1 MNEKGYL
8 YLSIIIM
15 IAALSIY
22 IYKSEISKPETA
34 AVKVSSGK
42 MNVDINNADKSE
54 LAALPGIGPALA
66 EAIIA
71 HRDSAGSFQKKE
83 DIMEVSGI
91 KHGKYSQLKDYIYVN
106 DNSED

>member
-15 IAALSIY
+15 LAALSVY
-22 IYKSEISKPETA
+22 IYKTEISKPESA
-34 AVKVSSGK
+34 AEKVTEER
-42 MNVDINNADKSE
+42 MTIDINSADKSD
-54 LAALPGIGPALA
+54 LTALPGIGPALA

-71 HRDSAGSFQKKE
+71 HRDSTGSFNRKE

-91 KHGKYSQLKDYIYVN
+91 KQGKYSQLKDYIYVN
-106 DNSED
+106 ENSKD

>member
-15 IAALSIY
+15 LAALSIY
-22 IYKSEISKPETA
+22 IYKAEVFKPQTA
-34 AVKVSSGK
+34 AEEVISEK
-42 MNVDINNADKSE
+42 MSIDINNADKSE
-54 LAALPGIGPALA
+54 LTALPGIGTALA

-71 HRDSAGSFQKKE
+71 HRDSAGSFHKKE

-91 KHGKYSQLKDYIYVN
+91 KQGKYSQLKDYIYVN
-106 DNSED
+106 ENSED